1 MFYQMKSKYLEG
13 ITIQLPNSASTNG
26 SLGSF
31 TAKKNDFEIFMAD
44 ASTTSSKKRA
54 RDEEEPTESKGGQ
67 EMHSLIA
74 LVPNHSRQDKLFQS
88 Q

>member
-1 MFYQMKSKYLEG
+1 MKSKYLEG
-13 ITIQLPNSASTNG
+13 ITIQLPGSASTNG

-44 ASTTSSKKRA
+44 NASTTSSKKRA
-54 RDEEEPTESKGGQ
+54 RDEEEHLESRGGQ

-88 Q
+88 